1 MQVFSWSRLEPALR
15 LAGGWRR
22 VGREWHGP
30 CPVLGVGKDT
40 AWVRP
45 ADLISDGVLV
55 GCRKCA
61 PMSVAE
67 RCAHIEALC
76 PAAVAP
82 DRVPESHVVSPE
94 PMVTPASDISRLWRA
109 AGSPERSLGALYLRV
124 VRACWGSKP
133 FPPSVRWISSTSW
146 GFRFIRP
153 TPPADAVGLLV
164 YGFRGLEDRQVAA
177 VQVEAISS
185 AGRRIPWPPQN
196 APRVSLAGSRFDS
209 GRQRFE
215 VVEADTQRLFLVEG
229 PISALAAPL
238 LFPEL
243 ADGWSIAGVAG
254 WSGFRRQAVGNARVV
269 RICPDGD
276 PDGQRAVDRLVDDL
290 LASGIDV
297 LLDPIPPGVD
307 LLDLY
312 RTGGPLGPPVKLVAA
327 RRRYPSSVGLE
338 ASDAC

>member
-1 MQVFSWSRLEPALR
+1 MFSWSRLEPVLR

-40 AWVRP
+40 SWVRP
-45 ADLISDGVLV
+45 ADLIPDGVLV

-61 PMSVAE
+61 PLTVAD
-67 RCAHIEALC
+67 RRAHVEALC
-76 PAAVAP
+76 PDAVASAH
-82 DRVPESHVVSPE
+82 VCESLAAPPE
-94 PMVTPASDISRLWRA
+94 PVLTPAADISHLWRA
-109 AGSPERSLGALYLRV
+109 AGSPERTVGALYLRV
-124 VRACWGSKP
+124 VRACWGFKP
-133 FPPSVRWISSTSW
+133 FPPSVRWLSSDSW
-146 GFRFIRP
+146 GFSFIRP
-153 TPPADAVGLLV
+153 EPPAAAAGLLV
-164 YGFRGLEDRQVAA
+164 YGFRGLADRQVAA

-215 VVEADTQRLFLVEG
+215 VVEAGTERLFLVEG
-229 PISALAAPL
+229 PISAMAASL

-243 ADGWSIAGVAG
+243 AQGWSIAGVAG

-276 PDGQRAVDRLVDDL
+276 LDGQRAVDRLVDDL

-297 LLDPIPPGVD
+297 FLDPIQPGVD

-312 RTGGPLGPPVKLVAA
+312 RAGGPLGPPVRLAGTQSRYAA
-327 RRRYPSSVGLE
+327 HGSVG